1 MELHIFVTSSKV
13 NSIVVVHGGS
23 VVVDIAIIV
32 GIIVVIGD
40 EADVALTVVLVF
52 IVLSWI
58 ALIMTEWNTLTLTLV
73 LFFLPALSPVHIS

>member
-1 MELHIFVTSSKV
+1 M
-13 NSIVVVHGGS
+13 
-23 VVVDIAIIV
+23 VVDIAIIV

-40 EADVALTVVLVF
+40 DADVALTVVLVF

-73 LFFLPALSPVHIS
+73 LFFLPALSHVHIS

>member
-1 MELHIFVTSSKV
+1 M
-13 NSIVVVHGGS
+13 VVHSGS

-40 EADVALTVVLVF
+40 DADVALTVVLVF

>member
-1 MELHIFVTSSKV
+1 M
-13 NSIVVVHGGS
+13 VVHGGS
-23 VVVDIAIIV
+23 LVVDIAIIV

-40 EADVALTVVLVF
+40 DADVALTVVLVF

>member
-1 MELHIFVTSSKV
+1 M
-13 NSIVVVHGGS
+13 
-23 VVVDIAIIV
+23 VVDIAIIV

-40 EADVALTVVLVF
+40 DADVALTVVLVF

>member
-1 MELHIFVTSSKV
+1 M
-13 NSIVVVHGGS
+13 VVHGGS

-40 EADVALTVVLVF
+40 DADVALTVVLVF

-58 ALIMTEWNTLTLTLV
+58 ALIMTEWNTLTLTLA

>member
-1 MELHIFVTSSKV
+1 M
-13 NSIVVVHGGS
+13 VVHGGS

-40 EADVALTVVLVF
+40 DADVALTVVLVF